1 MEWVAYDFDNLEK
14 GKHTFVIRAMAI
26 DKPALLFIIQND
38 KKIKITVS
46 DKEYVEAYSGKV
58 MLKKGMNQ
66 IKIIAQSNPVK
77 IDWIKFN

>member
-1 MEWVAYDFDNLEK
+1 MAYDFDNLEK
-14 GKHTFVIRAMAI
+14 GKHTFAIRAMAI
-26 DKPALLFIIQND
+26 DKPALLFIILNGE
-38 KKIKITVS
+38 KIKITIS
-46 DKEYVEAYSGKV
+46 DKEYAEVNSEKF